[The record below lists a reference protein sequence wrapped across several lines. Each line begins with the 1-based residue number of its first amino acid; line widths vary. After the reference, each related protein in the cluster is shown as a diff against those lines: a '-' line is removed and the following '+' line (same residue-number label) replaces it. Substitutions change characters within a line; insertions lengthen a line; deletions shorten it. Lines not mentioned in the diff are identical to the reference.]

1 MNGIKGFSIVV
12 FLFLCIS
19 MFFLSI
25 GRSEESI
32 EDKSFRE
39 EYEKT
44 MIGEMDFPVMIM
56 SRIDFTND
64 DPSMF
69 EELESSYIM
78 ADLHKKRFLMFF
90 CYNELS
96 VEAVKIEKIIVNDK
110 YSLDFIQSSEG
121 VDENESFVV
130 FSLDPILTDK
140 KEKLVITVFFEKDNK
155 MNFEKREFIIYGSSI
170 KMAFEGIGDFY
181 KSHYESA
188 SEI

>member
-1 MNGIKGFSIVV
+1 
-12 FLFLCIS
+12 
-19 MFFLSI
+19 
-25 GRSEESI
+25 
-32 EDKSFRE
+32 
-39 EYEKT
+39 
-44 MIGEMDFPVMIM
+44 
-56 SRIDFTND
+56 
-64 DPSMF
+64 
-69 EELESSYIM
+69 M